1 MLSRGYA
8 SRIGIS
14 RSGLVIAGFLA
25 GFLATITFH
34 QLMLA
39 LLNELG
45 LTPRRAF
52 IIAPIPPFG
61 VPAMLS
67 TAFWG
72 GLWGV
77 VLTFVIQENYSAA
90 RSWLFALLFG
100 TFATTLVSWFVVAP
114 LKSMPIAGGWR
125 IPTMATTVL
134 VNAAWATGTALLLR
148 AWFSRRTRACG
159 RDCDPTSGR
168 R

>member
-1 MLSRGYA
+1 
-8 SRIGIS
+8 
-14 RSGLVIAGFLA
+14 
-25 GFLATITFH
+25 
-34 QLMLA
+34 
-39 LLNELG
+39 
-45 LTPRRAF
+45 
-52 IIAPIPPFG
+52 
-61 VPAMLS
+61 MLS

-77 VLTFVIQENYSAA
+77 VLTFVIKEKYSDA
-90 RSWLFALLFG
+90 RYWLFALLFG

-148 AWFSRRTRACG
+148 AWFSRRTRSRG
-159 RDCDPTSGR
+159 RL
-168 R
+168 

>member
-14 RSGLVIAGFLA
+14 RSGPVIAGFIA
-25 GFLATITFH
+25 GFVATITFH
-34 QLMLA
+34 QLMLM

-52 IIAPIPPFG
+52 VIAPIDPFG
-61 VPAMLS
+61 VPTILS

-77 VLTFVIQENYSAA
+77 VLTFVIQEKYSAA
-90 RSWLFALLFG
+90 RYWFSALLFG
-100 TFATTLVSWFVVAP
+100 TFAPTLVNWFVVSP
-114 LKSMPIAGGWR
+114 LKNVPVAGGWR
-125 IPTMATTVL
+125 ISTMATTVL
-134 VNAAWATGTALLLR
+134 VNAAWATGTTLLLR
-148 AWFSRRTRACG
+148 LWFSRRKRACG
-159 RDCDPTSGR
+159 RNSDPTSGR